1 MRSSVG
7 ILAAVL
13 AVSMITLSLGT
24 AYAVDVGLE
33 SAEITAP
40 NTIVLKFN
48 GTVQATLSSFSGL
61 MLTDNATL
69 GDNGALEVGSGNNS
83 AAVIR
88 SITGDLRN
96 TVDTATGKTLTLTY
110 HTKPTNLSPYVYGTI
125 TIHNDTSSNTIKV
138 GSGEGIVCYGSP
150 VCTVEGLVGLTIK
163 AAQAPIL
170 EKVSIED
177 NNIIKL
183 EFSEDVKI
191 PTNGLNFLNA
201 GPSDNIRG
209 YPIITSTVKADG
221 NIVTMQ
227 YSGTIPDNI
236 TPTTD
241 DLPSNTAPDAGT
253 LSFFKVSKD
262 ITDNQDNKLGSNSTD
277 HGVIGAEAFEYYGVT
292 DNRKP
297 SLLSFAFTSDDTIT
311 AKFSE
316 SVVVEGL
323 AFNDGINDPPTR
335 IISIT
340 NPPLGA
346 GTYMLTL
353 DTPTGNNT
361 DTIKIK
367 YEFTD
372 PAGVPVPADDI
383 PTDLVINNINIA
395 FDNEKVKDR
404 AGNLAIEVAIS
415 NINDGQAPEFVSA
428 EIVQIITDFGGPN
441 VASEP
446 KILLTYSEIIDSVDF
461 DDFSNIRIGGALQ
474 SIDTDGVVPGSD
486 SMVIL
491 DTTTIDDAIEMQTN
505 GTQIIITLDPDTDI
519 KETDAQGTIDIGALN
534 DSSLNNIRTTDP
546 VNPVYIVTTIDA
558 QPNVSLT
565 DGQDPT
571 IESAKITD
579 SDTVVIKFSEPVR
592 AITATENLGNIRSD
606 SLEGE
611 NYFVNFTIGDGE
623 PTSKYVK
630 KMSSDRT
637 TMTITLEV
645 ESQDP
650 DDIGTIKLINDT
662 NALIDTDTDTHTNTA
677 NLKFIVDDEYNTLK
691 LNYDIDDI
699 DDAASRSTEAKHDVD
714 DKIATGLAPAFNITA
729 GQRPDITSA
738 MITGPNQI
746 TIEFTEPVEPKT
758 SHFTNLVVFVDGTAD
773 NKNGLPSQSFNSIYP
788 EYDSN
793 GERDTLI
800 TSRNIIGMSGSG
812 TDTIILVFD
821 GDAAPSNARAVVT
834 IVSTLPDTSDTEF
847 GFRAVDDADNVDP
860 DELFFDSNLI
870 ANDNP
875 TILKIKDGQ
884 RIYVESAEITVS
896 NDGSNQII
904 VTFSEAPSSG
914 VTKNAFENLTITGNG
929 TEREIISATSSGVN
943 ATITFGGS
951 AVKTDATA
959 TIDITNAIKSGEQ
972 NIAPISDYSVAD
984 GLAPLLMSA
993 NIISPNIIDLKF
1005 SEEVKVDTAEKA
1017 FDDLMI
1023 TNIKD
1028 DSEERNITSIPYN
1041 NAEIIRLHFSGS
1053 SINTN
1058 ATGTLDVT
1066 KELKDAVG
1074 NPFDPTATGNTV
1086 TKTSGFFDLKD
1097 AQSPVIL
1104 SGAITDGN
1112 EITIT
1117 FSEMVNFEN
1126 NGDDFT
1132 NLLINGDSRTISRA
1146 TSNDLGDT
1154 LTLTFSGAPVASD
1167 AIATINVAD
1176 TITDMAENSL
1186 VPVTGYEIAAGQI
1199 PMVESATLIEP
1210 DTIKIVF
1217 SESVDAQTEDF
1228 TNLVLIPGGARNI
1241 ASCSTDLLGANECT
1255 DTTSSTT
1262 FYISFTGTP
1271 ATTTATA
1278 TIDIS
1283 GDIKDVAGVT
1293 LANAL
1298 NGYQVMAGQIP
1309 TITYAQFGDG
1319 VTTDT
1324 INIKFSEPVNA
1335 TKDSFTNLELPD
1347 GHRNIGECMMVAP
1360 IGDDEDLATLTDDIL
1375 TTARDTISVDTEC
1388 VDVIDIDGS
1397 DGSVADDDTT
1407 ADNLLTIKLRAEEF
1421 KITFTGQPAVA
1432 NTTATLDI
1440 GVSTPFYDKHN
1451 NAFEAIT
1458 SQPVAASQPP
1468 MLLSAAITGSNQI
1481 TMTFSEPV
1489 IAEMQHFGNLM
1500 VNNGDT
1506 ISQRTITDIAGSRAD
1521 TLTLTFGGE
1530 PVMSGAT
1537 ATINVEGL
1545 TDLAETSITP
1555 LRASQVQ
1562 DKQPPTLLT
1571 AGITAPNQITLV
1583 FSESV
1588 TSQAQ
1593 HFENLMIT
1601 GETSTR
1607 SITVVD
1613 SPTPTTHIL
1622 TFDGAPTTTDATATI
1637 DITAG
1642 LTDTAT
1648 NPINPVA
1655 NVQITDMQAPMATAA
1670 ITGTNQITIEFT
1682 EAVTASQPNFTHLM
1696 IAGETIPRPIFVV
1709 DPSTTTT
1716 HILTFGGAPTT
1727 SDATA
1732 TMNISLVP
1740 DLTSN
1745 ILNTTIVVTD
1755 KQLPTLTSA
1764 ALTMPNQ
1771 LTVTFSEDVMAI
1783 PSHFANLAISSSSDI
1798 RTITDVTGQNTASL
1812 VLTFDGAPTTT
1823 DATATIDITAGLTD
1837 TATNPINPVANVMVT
1852 DMQPPIMI
1860 SADITSSNQVT
1871 LVFSEPVTSQAQ
1883 HFDNLMITGETSPR
1897 AITDVVSSTPTTH
1910 ILTFGGAPTATD
1922 ATGTIDISGLSDIG
1936 SSDRDSIL
1944 IVPIIGA
1951 TVTDKQP
1958 PRITSAAI
1966 TDLNQI
1972 TLVFSETVTTSPSSF
1987 SDLQIMMDG
1996 TTTSRQVTMI
2006 NNNPTTTAVTAKV
2019 FTLTFGGTP
2028 LSSAAATAT
2037 VDIFAVADTA
2047 NNNIIPIQN
2056 MQISTGTLTPAM
2068 VSGIVFADNAPENQ
2082 IQDNNE
2088 LGIPQ
2093 VPVTMI
2099 DYTTGISYTTT
2110 TDANGMY
2117 EFTDTVSDSS
2127 VLVQITVPANH
2138 VPSAGTVSY
2147 AYKTIAVNTDTTADF
2162 PLFPITDATYATISG
2177 TVFEDTNNN
2186 SSYDAGIDNGF
2197 ANLSVFAIDYL
2208 TMTTLTA
2215 STDANG
2221 FYTIQN
2227 VLPDAVYVQLQYLP
2241 LGYNFAQAT
2250 TWLEQISLWTLH
2262 PTLDRG
2268 ATHTI
2273 DFVLNQVTSSDRA
2286 TITATVFDDTNSN
2299 GQRDQGE
2306 LPVPGAVVFTYEFL
2320 SAATQNLVTDAQG
2333 QIIFTGLTPGQVL
2346 VQINNDPYYFDRL
2359 GFNTITTSNAGA
2371 EYLVLP
2377 TGGSESVEFGLGS
2390 ALTAQE
2396 RAYLDNKESINVG
2409 FDSNWEPFEY
2419 VDNNGMIAG
2428 LSAFYVEKYQA
2439 FTGIDFISVEQSS
2452 WIDTLADL
2460 RDGNVDIITMIAD
2473 TQERRDTYN
2482 IDFTNSYTTIPV
2494 DMITTTQN
2502 QATTTVANLSTLNV
2516 ATVQEYAVES
2526 WLDTNMPSVDY
2537 TSYPTPAAALAA
2549 LSSGTEDVY
2558 LESWPV
2564 ASLVAS
2570 ENNIDGLASAGPV
2583 GYEYELA
2590 VAVQDDDA
2598 ILKSIMQKA
2607 IDSIP
2612 ESERAAEQ
2620 ARVANL
2626 LTAQE
2631 RAYLDNKESINVGFD
2646 SNWEPFE
2653 YVDNNGMIAGL
2664 SAFYVEQYEEFTVL
2678 DFTSVEQSS
2687 WIDTLAD
2694 LRDGN
2699 VDIIT
2704 MIADTQER
2712 RDTYN
2717 IDFTNSY
2724 TTIPVDMIT
2733 TTQNQA
2739 TTTVANLSTLNVATV
2754 QEYAVES
2761 WLDTN
2766 MPSVDYTSYPTPAAA
2781 LAALS
2786 SGTEDVYLESWP
2798 VASLV
2803 ASENNIDGLASAGPV
2818 GYEYE
2823 LAVAVQDDD
2832 AILKSIMQKAIDSI
2846 PESERA
2852 AEQARVANAALQQ

>member
-24 AYAVDVGLE
+24 AYAADVKLK

-40 NTIVLKFN
+40 DTIVLTFN
-48 GTVQATLSSFSGL
+48 STVQAKLSSFSGL
-61 MLTDNATL
+61 VLTDNATIDTS
-69 GDNGALEVGSGNNS
+69 GDPVLDNANNF
-83 AAVIR
+83 AANLV
-88 SITGDLRN
+88 SITGDLRP
-96 TVDTATGKTLTLTY
+96 TVDTVTGKTLTLTY
-110 HTKPTNLSPYVYGTI
+110 QANSSNLSPYVYGII
-125 TIHNDTSSNTIKV
+125 TIHNDITSNSIKV
-138 GSGEGIVCYGSP
+138 GSGEGFVCFDDDGQG
-150 VCTVEGLVGLTIK
+150 CTVENLVGLTIK

-177 NNIIKL
+177 DNIIKL
-183 EFSEDVKI
+183 EFSEDVEAT
-191 PTNGLNFLNA
+191 TNGFYVLNA
-201 GPSDNIRG
+201 GPSDNIRD
-209 YPIITSTVKADG
+209 YPIIPSTVKADD

-227 YSGTIPDNI
+227 YRGTIPEDI
-236 TPTTD
+236 TPTTNV
-241 DLPSNTAPDAGT
+241 LPSNARPDI
-253 LSFFKVSKD
+253 SFFKVSKD
-262 ITDNQDNKLGSNSTD
+262 ITDNQGNKLGSNSSD

-316 SVVVEGL
+316 RVVVEGL
-323 AFNDGINDPPTR
+323 AFNNGTSQQVGR
-335 IISIT
+335 IFSSIT
-340 NPPLGA
+340 VDQLHGDF
-346 GTYMLTL
+346 TLTL
-353 DTPTGNNT
+353 DKPTGNNT
-361 DTIKIK
+361 DTIKMK
-367 YEFTD
+367 YKFTD
-372 PAGVPVPADDI
+372 DNNDDRAVEAENI
-383 PTDLVINNINIA
+383 PTDLVISNTVII
-395 FDNEKVKDR
+395 FDHQKVKDL
-404 AGNLAIEVAIS
+404 AGNTAKQASIT
-415 NINDGQAPEFVSA
+415 NIDDGQAPEFVSA
-428 EIVQIITDFGGPN
+428 EIVQIITNPGDDM
-441 VASEP
+441 ASES
-446 KILLTYSEIIDSVDF
+446 KILLTYSENMDEVDP
-461 DDFSNIRIGGALQ
+461 DDFSNIHIGGVLQ
-474 SIDTDGVVPGSD
+474 SIATDGVVPGSE
-486 SMVIL
+486 SMFIRNV
-491 DTTTIDDAIEMQTN
+491 TITASNADNNIQTHAN
-505 GTQIIITLDPDTDI
+505 QTIITLDPDTHI
-519 KETDAQGTIDIGALN
+519 KETDAQGTIDIGALSA
-534 DSSLNNIRTTDP
+534 SSRNNILTPSNDK
-546 VNPVYIVTTIDA
+546 VINIVSTIDA
-558 QPNVSLT
+558 QRNVSLA

-592 AITATENLGNIRSD
+592 AITSAVDLENPISD

-611 NYFVNFTIGDGE
+611 NYFVNFTIGAGD
-623 PTSKYVK
+623 PTNNYVK

-637 TMTITLEV
+637 TMTITLEE
-645 ESQDP
+645 ESEHP
-650 DDIGTIKLINDT
+650 DNRGTIKLIH
-662 NALIDTDTDTHTNTA
+662 DTDADTDDGA
-677 NLKFIVDDEYNTLK
+677 ADLKLIVDDAGNTLK
-691 LNYDIDDI
+691 LNYDGN
-699 DDAASRSTEAKHDVD
+699 AAGDRSKAATNGVNDR
-714 DKIATGLAPAFNITA
+714 IATGAAPAYNIEA

-738 MITGPNQI
+738 MITGPNTI
-746 TIEFTEPVEPKT
+746 TIEFTESVKPTT
-758 SHFTNLVVFVDGTAD
+758 SHFTNLVVFVDGGGE
-773 NKNGLPSQSFNSIYP
+773 NENGLPSASFSSIYP
-788 EYDSN
+788 EDVTTNSDDVPDDSK
-793 GERDTLI
+793 LI
-800 TSRNIIGMSGSG
+800 TARNIISMDGSG
-812 TDTIILVFD
+812 TSTIILTFD
-821 GDAAPSNARAVVT
+821 GDAALSDAKAVVT
-834 IVSTLPDTSDTEF
+834 IGSTLPDTSGTVF
-847 GFRAVDDADNVDP
+847 GFRDVDDADNVDP
-860 DELFFDSNLI
+860 DKLFFDSDT
-870 ANDNP
+870 NDDSNP

-884 RIYVESAEITVS
+884 RIYAASAEINVS
-896 NDGSNQII
+896 ADGGNQII
-904 VTFSEAPSSG
+904 VKFSEAPSSV
-914 VTKNAFENLTITGNG
+914 VTKNAFDNLRITGEG
-929 TEREIISATSSGVN
+929 TVREIISADSSGID
-943 ATITFGGS
+943 ATITFGGL
-951 AVKTDATA
+951 AVKTNATA

-972 NIAPISDYSVAD
+972 NIDPISGFSVAD

-993 NIISPNIIDLKF
+993 NIISPNIIDLEF
-1005 SEEVKVDTAEKA
+1005 SENVKVDTAKKA
-1017 FDDLMI
+1017 FGTLMI
-1023 TNIKD
+1023 ENMKGD
-1028 DSEERNITSIPYN
+1028 PEERDITSIPYN
-1041 NAEIIRLHFSGS
+1041 NTETIRLHFSDS

-1058 ATGTLDVT
+1058 ATGTLVVT
-1066 KELKDAVG
+1066 DELKDAVG
-1074 NPFDPTATGNTV
+1074 NPFDPTTTSHNV
-1086 TKTSGFFDLKD
+1086 TNDNGSFDLKD
-1097 AQSPVIL
+1097 TQSPVIL

-1132 NLLINGDSRTISRA
+1132 NLLINGDSRTISRV
-1146 TSNDLGDT
+1146 TPNDLGDT

-1167 AIATINVAD
+1167 AFATINVAD
-1176 TITDMAENSL
+1176 TITDEAENSL
-1186 VPVTGYEIAAGQI
+1186 ESLTGYEIAAGQI
-1199 PMVESATLIEP
+1199 PIVESATLIEP

-1241 ASCSTDLLGANECT
+1241 ASCSTDLLGTNKCS
-1255 DTTSSTT
+1255 DTALSTT
-1262 FYISFTGTP
+1262 FYINFTGTP

-1283 GDIKDVAGVT
+1283 GDIKDAVGVT

-1309 TITYAQFGDG
+1309 TIIHAQFGDG

-1335 TKDSFTNLELPD
+1335 TKDSFTNLALPN
-1347 GHRNIGECMMVAP
+1347 GHRNIGTCMMVGP
-1360 IGDDEDLATLTDDIL
+1360 IGDEEDLAGLESSLHTEAESAITD
-1375 TTARDTISVDTEC
+1375 DTEC
-1388 VDVIDIDGS
+1388 DGVIVVDNTTGALADGNT
-1397 DGSVADDDTT
+1397 D
-1407 ADNLLTIKLRAEEF
+1407 ADNRLTITLRAEEF

-1440 GVSTPFYDKHN
+1440 GVSTSFYDKHN

-1506 ISQRTITDIAGSRAD
+1506 ISQRTIIDIAGSHTD

-1555 LRASQVQ
+1555 LRASPVQ
-1562 DKQPPTLLT
+1562 DKQPPRLLT

-1583 FSESV
+1583 FSEPV

-1593 HFENLMIT
+1593 HFENLMIA
-1601 GETSTR
+1601 GETSPR
-1607 SITVVD
+1607 AITDVV
-1613 SPTPTTHIL
+1613 SSTPTTHIL
-1622 TFDGAPTTTDATATI
+1622 TFGGTPTTSDATATI

-1648 NPINPVA
+1648 NPITPVA
-1655 NVQITDMQAPMATAA
+1655 NVMVTDMQAPMATAA
-1670 ITGTNQITIEFT
+1670 ITGTNQIIIEFT
-1682 EAVTASQPNFTHLM
+1682 EAVTASQPNFTDLM
-1696 IAGETIPRPIFVV
+1696 ITGETSERAISSVV
-1709 DPSTTTT
+1709 SSTPTTR
-1716 HILTFGGAPTT
+1716 ILTFGGAPTT
-1727 SDATA
+1727 SDAIA
-1732 TMNISLVP
+1732 TMDISLVP
-1740 DLTSN
+1740 DLASN
-1745 ILNTTIVVTD
+1745 TLNTTIDVTD

-1771 LTVTFSEDVMAI
+1771 LTVTFSENVMAI

-1883 HFDNLMITGETSPR
+1883 HFENLMITGETSTR
-1897 AITDVVSSTPTTH
+1897 LITVVDSPTPTTH
-1910 ILTFGGAPTATD
+1910 ILTFGGAPTTTD
-1922 ATGTIDISGLSDIG
+1922 ATGTINISGLSDIG
-1936 SSDRDSIL
+1936 GSNRDSIL

-2088 LGIPQ
+2088 PGIPQ
-2093 VPVTMI
+2093 VNVTMI

-2273 DFVLNQVTSSDRA
+2273 DFVLNQVASSDRA
-2286 TITATVFDDTNSN
+2286 TITATVFNDTNSN

-2333 QIIFTGLTPGQVL
+2333 QITFTGLTPGQVL

-2377 TGGSESVEFGLGS
+2377 TGGSESIEFGLGS

-2419 VDNNGMIAG
+2419 ADNNGMIAG
-2428 LSAFYVEKYQA
+2428 LSAFYVEQYEE
-2439 FTGIDFISVEQSS
+2439 FTALDFTSVEQSS
-2452 WIDTLADL
+2452 WTDTLTDL

-2502 QATTTVANLSTLNV
+2502 QATTTVDDLSTLSV

-2526 WLDTNMPSVDY
+2526 WLDTNMPGVDY
-2537 TSYPTPAAALAA
+2537 TSYPTPADALAA

-2583 GYEYELA
+2583 GYQYELA
-2590 VAVQDDDA
+2590 VAVKDDNT

-2653 YVDNNGMIAGL
+2653 YADNNGMIAGL
-2664 SAFYVEQYEEFTVL
+2664 SAFYVEQYEEFTAL

-2687 WIDTLAD
+2687 WTDTLTD

-2712 RDTYN
+2712 RDT
-2717 IDFTNSY
+2717 
-2724 TTIPVDMIT
+2724 V
-2733 TTQNQA
+2733 
-2739 TTTVANLSTLNVATV
+2739 
-2754 QEYAVES
+2754 
-2761 WLDTN
+2761 
-2766 MPSVDYTSYPTPAAA
+2766 
-2781 LAALS
+2781 
-2786 SGTEDVYLESWP
+2786 
-2798 VASLV
+2798 
-2803 ASENNIDGLASAGPV
+2803 
-2818 GYEYE
+2818 
-2823 LAVAVQDDD
+2823 
-2832 AILKSIMQKAIDSI
+2832 
-2846 PESERA
+2846 
-2852 AEQARVANAALQQ
+2852 

>member
-24 AYAVDVGLE
+24 AYAADVRLE

-61 MLTDNATL
+61 LLTDNATL
-69 GDNGALEVGSGNNS
+69 DAGGDLVTGSGNNS
-83 AAVIR
+83 AAGLQ

-96 TVDTATGKTLTLTY
+96 TDDTAIGKTLTLEY
-110 HTKPTNLSPYVYGTI
+110 QANSTNLSPYVYGII
-125 TIHNDTSSNTIKV
+125 TIHNNTSPNTIKV
-138 GSGEGIVCYGSP
+138 GSGLGSVCADSEN
-150 VCTVEGLVGLTIK
+150 CDREDLVGLPIK
-163 AAQAPIL
+163 AAQAPTL

-177 NNIIKL
+177 DNIVKL
-183 EFSEDVKI
+183 EFSEDVDT
-191 PTNGLNFLNA
+191 PTNGLYRLNA
-201 GPSDNIRG
+201 GASGTIRD

-227 YSGTIPDNI
+227 YRGTIPETI
-236 TPTTD
+236 TPTTNA
-241 DLPSNTAPDAGT
+241 LPSNTQPAI
-253 LSFFKVSKD
+253 SFFQVPKD
-262 ITDNQDNKLGSNSTD
+262 ITDKQGNKLGSNTTS
-277 HGVIGAEAFEYYGVT
+277 HGVIGAEAFDYYGVT

-297 SLLSFAFTSDDTIT
+297 SLLSFAFTSGDTIT

-316 SVVVEGL
+316 DVVAEGL
-323 AFNDGINDPPTR
+323 AFNNGTN
-335 IISIT
+335 ISEDHIFT
-340 NPPLGA
+340 TAALPLGSE
-346 GTYMLTL
+346 TYQLTL
-353 DTPTGNNT
+353 GKPTGNNT
-361 DTIKIK
+361 DTIKMTYK
-367 YEFTD
+367 FTFVND
-372 PAGVPVPADDI
+372 DNERVEVVDI
-383 PTDLVINNINIA
+383 PTHLAITTNIGFDESKVRDLVGNPTKPVTIQNI
-395 FDNEKVKDR
+395 D
-404 AGNLAIEVAIS
+404 
-415 NINDGQAPEFVSA
+415 DGQAPKFVSA
-428 EIVQIITDFGGPN
+428 EIVQIITGD
-441 VASEP
+441 VAES
-446 KILLTYSEIIDSVDF
+446 KILLTHSEPIDEVDSEN
-461 DDFSNIRIGGALQ
+461 FSNIRIGGVSQ
-474 SIDTDGVVPGSD
+474 SIATDGVVHGSN
-486 SMVIL
+486 SMSIRDVSIS
-491 DTTTIDDAIEMQTN
+491 DAFNTQTHAN
-505 GTQIIITLDPDTDI
+505 QTIITLASDTYI
-519 KETDAQGTIDIGALN
+519 NETDATGTIDIGALSA
-534 DSSLNNIRTTDP
+534 SSVNNILTTSDE
-546 VNPVYIVTTIDA
+546 NEIKIVSTIDA
-558 QPNVSLT
+558 QRNISLT
-565 DGQDPT
+565 DGQDPI

-592 AITATENLGNIRSD
+592 AITSAVDLKNPKSD

-611 NYFVNFTIGDGE
+611 NYFVNFTIGDGV
-623 PTSKYVK
+623 PTSEYVK

-637 TMTITLEV
+637 TMTITLEK
-645 ESQDP
+645 ESQIA
-650 DDIGTIKLINDT
+650 DDTGTIKLINGTDGD
-662 NALIDTDTDTHTNTA
+662 IDADADD
-677 NLKFIVDDEYNTLK
+677 LRFIVDDENNTLK
-691 LNYDIDDI
+691 LNYDTSDT
-699 DDAASRSTEAKHDVD
+699 RSTEVKHDDD
-714 DKIATGLAPAFNITA
+714 DKIATGAAPAFNIEA

-738 MITGPNQI
+738 MITGPNEI
-746 TIEFTEPVEPKT
+746 TIEFTEAVLPTT
-758 SHFTNLVVFVDGTAD
+758 SHFTNLVIFVDGTLGNAND
-773 NKNGLPSQSFNSIYP
+773 LPSERFSSIYP
-788 EYDSN
+788 TD
-793 GERDTLI
+793 DTAGDVDDLKLT
-800 TSRNIIGMSGSG
+800 TSRNIISMGGSG
-812 TDTIILVFD
+812 TSTITLTFD
-821 GDAAPSNARAVVT
+821 GDAAPSNAEAVVT
-834 IVSTLPDTSDTEF
+834 IGSTLPDTSDTEF
-847 GFRAVDDADNVDP
+847 GSRNAAVDDTTGNTNP
-860 DELFFDSNLI
+860 LFFDSDTADPN
-870 ANDNP
+870 NP

-884 RIYVESAEITVS
+884 RIYAESAKITAS
-896 NDGSNQII
+896 DDDRNTII
-904 VTFSEAPSSG
+904 VTFSEAPSSV
-914 VTKNAFENLTITGNG
+914 VTKNAFENLSIIGESTT
-929 TEREIISATSSGVN
+929 REVISANSDGIN
-943 ATITFGGS
+943 ATIIFGGPP
-951 AVKTDATA
+951 VKTDATA

-972 NIAPISDYSVAD
+972 NIVPISGFSVAD

-993 NIISPNIIDLKF
+993 DIISSNIIHLEF
-1005 SEEVKVDTAEKA
+1005 SEKVKVDTAEKA
-1017 FDDLMI
+1017 FDNLMI
-1023 TNIKD
+1023 TNIKND
-1028 DSEERNITSIPYN
+1028 PEDRTITSIPYN
-1041 NAEIIRLHFSGS
+1041 DAKIIRLHFSGA

-1066 KELKDAVG
+1066 NELKDAVG
-1074 NPFDPTATGNTV
+1074 NPFVPIASGNNV
-1086 TKTSGFFDLKD
+1086 TKTDGSFDLKD
-1097 AQSPVIL
+1097 DQPPVIL

-1117 FSEMVNFEN
+1117 FSEMVTVAS
-1126 NGDDFT
+1126 NGVDFT
-1132 NLLINGDSRTISRA
+1132 NLLINGDSRTISRV
-1146 TSNDLGDT
+1146 TSNDLGVV
-1154 LTLTFSGAPVASD
+1154 TLTFSGAPVASD

-1176 TITDMAENSL
+1176 TIIDMAKNSL
-1186 VPVTGYEIAAGQI
+1186 ESLTGYEIAAGQI

-1210 DTIKIVF
+1210 DTIEIVF

-1241 ASCSTDLLGANECT
+1241 ASCSTDRLGANECR
-1255 DTTSSTT
+1255 DTASSTT
-1262 FYISFTGTP
+1262 FYINFTGTP

-1298 NGYQVMAGQIP
+1298 NGYHVMAGQIP
-1309 TITYAQFGDG
+1309 TITHAQFSEITSGG
-1319 VTTDT
+1319 ETNT
-1324 INIKFSEPVNA
+1324 IRVEFSEPVNA
-1335 TKDSFTNLELPD
+1335 TKDSFTNLELLD
-1347 GHRNIGECMMVAP
+1347 GHRNIGTCMMVDP
-1360 IGDDEDLATLTDDIL
+1360 IGDEEDLAGLDSVYHPAAMTSITDNP
-1375 TTARDTISVDTEC
+1375 EC
-1388 VDVIDIDGS
+1388 DGVIDIDGA
-1397 DGSVADDDTT
+1397 DGTVADATT
-1407 ADNLLTIKLRAEEF
+1407 TTSLSINLRAEEF
-1421 KITFTGQPAVA
+1421 TITFTGQPAVA

-1468 MLLSAAITGSNQI
+1468 MLLSTAITGSNQI

-1506 ISQRTITDIAGSRAD
+1506 ISQRAIIDIAGSRTD

-1530 PVMSGAT
+1530 PAMSGAT

-1545 TDLAETSITP
+1545 TDLAGTSITP

-1571 AGITAPNQITLV
+1571 AGITGTNQITLV
-1583 FSESV
+1583 FSEPV

-1593 HFENLMIT
+1593 HFGNLMIT

-1607 SITVVD
+1607 AISSVV
-1613 SPTPTTHIL
+1613 SSTPTTHIL
-1622 TFDGAPTTTDATATI
+1622 TFGGTPTTSDATATI

-1655 NVQITDMQAPMATAA
+1655 NVPITDMQAPMATAA

-1682 EAVTASQPNFTHLM
+1682 EAITASQPNFTHL
-1696 IAGETIPRPIFVV
+1696 IITGETTPRPILVV

-1716 HILTFGGAPTT
+1716 RILIFGGAPTT

-1732 TMNISLVP
+1732 TMDISLVP
-1740 DLTSN
+1740 DLASN

-1771 LTVTFSEDVMAI
+1771 LTVTFSENVMAI

-1871 LVFSEPVTSQAQ
+1871 IVFSEPVTTQAQ
-1883 HFDNLMITGETSPR
+1883 HFENLMITGETSTR
-1897 AITDVVSSTPTTH
+1897 AISSVVSSTPTTH
-1910 ILTFGGAPTATD
+1910 ILTFGGAPTTTD

-2047 NNNIIPIQN
+2047 NNNIVPVQN

-2068 VSGIVFADNAPENQ
+2068 VSGTVFADNAPENQ

-2088 LGIPQ
+2088 PGIPQ

-2197 ANLSVFAIDYL
+2197 VNLVVFAIDYL
-2208 TMTTLTA
+2208 TLTQLTA

-2227 VLPDAVYVQLQYLP
+2227 VLPDAVYVQLQSLP

-2250 TWLEQISLWTLH
+2250 TWLEQISLWALH

-2273 DFVLNQVTSSDRA
+2273 DFVLNQVASNDKA
-2286 TITATVFDDTNSN
+2286 TITATVFDDANSN

-2306 LPVPGAVVFTYEFL
+2306 LPVQGAVVFTYEFL
-2320 SAATQNLVTDAQG
+2320 SAAAQNLVTDAQG
-2333 QIIFTGLTPGQVL
+2333 QITFTGLTPGQVL

-2396 RAYLDNKESINVG
+2396 REYLDSKESINVG

-2419 VDNNGMIAG
+2419 ADNNGMIAG
-2428 LSAFYVEKYQA
+2428 LSAFYVEKYEA
-2439 FTGIDFISVEQSS
+2439 FTGLDFISVEQSS
-2452 WIDTLADL
+2452 WTDTLTDL

-2473 TQERRDTYN
+2473 TQERRDMYN

-2494 DMITTTQN
+2494 DMITATQN
-2502 QATTTVANLSTLNV
+2502 QATTTVDDLSTLNV
-2516 ATVQEYAVES
+2516 ATVRGYAVES
-2526 WLDTNMPSVDY
+2526 WLDTNMPSVSY
-2537 TSYPTPAAALAA
+2537 TSYDTPAAALAA
-2549 LSSGTEDVY
+2549 LSSGVEDVY

-2570 ENNIDGLASAGPV
+2570 ENNIDGLASAGSV
-2583 GYEYELA
+2583 GYVYELA

-2631 RAYLDNKESINVGFD
+2631 REYLDSKESINVGFD

-2653 YVDNNGMIAGL
+2653 YADNNGMIAGL
-2664 SAFYVEQYEEFTVL
+2664 SAFYVEKYEAFTGL
-2678 DFTSVEQSS
+2678 DFISVEQSS
-2687 WIDTLAD
+2687 WTDTLTD

-2712 RDTYN
+2712 RDMYN

-2733 TTQNQA
+2733 ATQNQA
-2739 TTTVANLSTLNVATV
+2739 TTTVDDLSTLNVATV
-2754 QEYAVES
+2754 RGYAVES

-2766 MPSVDYTSYPTPAAA
+2766 MPSVSYTSYDTPAAA

-2786 SGTEDVYLESWP
+2786 SGVEDVYLESWP

-2803 ASENNIDGLASAGPV
+2803 ASENNIDGLASAGSV
-2818 GYEYE
+2818 GYVYE